1 MLNMRTTDDDDDNV
15 DPSTDMELVAAH
27 RAVTRLTIPTAK
39 EIFPPFN
46 TSEPPPALAPRT
58 TSQLFPSV
66 FHSTSSGYV
75 TTEFLKRCFVC
86 KKNTG
91 VMVDIFMYNDRS
103 FCSDVCRNKQMDK
116 DTEEEMKFRDKM
128 KNDKRSRKNPLPKGN
143 EKSIFFI
150 GDA

>member
-1 MLNMRTTDDDDDNV
+1 MLNIRTTDDDDNV
-15 DPSTDMELVAAH
+15 YPSTDMELVAAH
-27 RAVTRLTIPTAK
+27 RAITRLTIPTAE

-46 TSEPPPALAPRT
+46 TSEPPPVLAPRT
-58 TSQLFPSV
+58 TGQLFPSV
-66 FHSTSSGYV
+66 FHRTSSGYM

-116 DTEEEMKFRDKM
+116 DIVEEEMKFHDKM
-128 KNDKRSRKNPLPKGN
+128 KNDKRSCKNPLPKGN

-150 GDA
+150 DDV